1 MISPTPSSVDFV
13 KFMIWLLRILLSAIA
28 HLSTKYPTEQVTA
41 IKWGAATRSNQ
52 SALAINLPKELPSAT
67 TPPSPP
73 ASTPWRPRSRR
84 RQTPSAVQ
92 SRWRGGTSIAAKKR
106 RRRRLM
112 VPLSLPAP
120 TGSKAKAYHLHL
132 RQRVVHREHC
142 RHYQATTIP
151 PSPSISTAGSSQDQE
166 GQPQQPKSPSSSSS
180 SQDDTSGTATTI
192 GISAGVSVA
201 VVLLIIGAVLLV
213 VRRRRRG
220 RGRGRRSSSF
230 SAGDEREE
238 YLATGPAPA
247 HLLYPTGMEQLQP
260 QPQQQQQQQQDHPQW
275 WTEEEMPAH
284 LAPAT
289 TKIRP
294 CELTDGSPYQ
304 RAVAEMGGGWQR

>member
-1 MISPTPSSVDFV
+1 MATPITPATDSV
-13 KFMIWLLRILLSAIA
+13 S
-28 HLSTKYPTEQVTA
+28 
-41 IKWGAATRSNQ
+41 GAVAVARWN
-52 SALAINLPKELPSAT
+52 INRREEAT
-67 TPPSPP
+67 TTSSDGTFIATGTDWKQSQGVPP
-73 ASTPWRPRSRR
+73 ASSTTGGSPR
-84 RQTPSAVQ
+84 T
-92 SRWRGGTSIAAKKR
+92 
-106 RRRRLM
+106 
-112 VPLSLPAP
+112 LPTLP
-120 TGSKAKAYHLHL
+120 GNYDS
-132 RQRVVHREHC
+132 
-142 RHYQATTIP
+142 